1 MARFA
6 RRGITI
12 LGVEYCLFDCGLPE
26 PPADK
31 RRTPHFFCADY
42 LTVLAPRHKEIG
54 EPSPPPVLRVSRGIL
69 VLRTEETPGYRT
81 FAEGLFFIVG
91 REEVESAGVKS

>member
-42 LTVLAPRHKEIG
+42 LTLPALRHKDIG

-81 FAEGLFFIVG
+81 LTQGLFLFVG
-91 REEVESAGVKS
+91 RENVDIE

>member
-12 LGVEYCLFDCGLPE
+12 LGVEYCLFDCGLPD

-42 LTVLAPRHKEIG
+42 LTVLALRHKDIG

-69 VLRTEETPGYRT
+69 VLRTEEPPGYRT
-81 FAEGLFFIVG
+81 FARGLFFIVG
-91 REEVESAGVKS
+91 REEEALS